1 VPDSASPL
9 VRDYPESAVVIAG
22 GSSGVGLAAAVAFT
36 DAGVRRLALL
46 ARDPGRGHAAAE
58 RVRRHCPGA
67 QVEFI
72 SADAADPA
80 QAGAAVSKAHSALG
94 GIDVLVNST
103 APAYRPELLH
113 RIPPE
118 DLAGIFTAVALPPMH
133 LTRAA
138 LPLMRTQ
145 GGGSIVNVASDA
157 AKVPTPGEA
166 VLGAAMAAIVMFTRV
181 TAMEAKRNGIRVNAV
196 TPSLIAGTP
205 TADNVLRDGFSR
217 KLFEKAAAQAHLG
230 VAEPDDLAS
239 LIVFLGGPGAA
250 RLTGQAIS
258 VNGGISAG

>member
-1 VPDSASPL
+1 MPAASSPL

-22 GSSGVGLAAAVAFT
+22 GTSGTGLATALAFT
-36 DAGVRRLALL
+36 DAGVRRVALL

-58 RVRRHCPGA
+58 LVRQHCPGA

-72 SADAADPA
+72 AADGTDPG
-80 QAGAAVSKAHSALG
+80 QAGAAVSKAHAALG

-113 RIPPE
+113 RTPPE
-118 DLAGIFTAVALPPMH
+118 DLAGILTAMALPPMH
-133 LTRAA
+133 FTHAV
-138 LPLMRTQ
+138 LPLMRAA
-145 GGGSIVNVASDA
+145 GGGSIVNIASDA

-166 VLGAAMAAIVMFTRV
+166 ALGAAMAAIVMFSRV
-181 TAMEAKRNGIRVNAV
+181 TAIEAKRDGIRVNAV

-230 VAEPDDLAS
+230 VVEPGDLAS
-239 LIVFLGGPGAA
+239 LIVFLGGPGSA
-250 RLTGQAIS
+250 RLTGQVIS